1 MSHRSDGVRNPPG
14 AVVPL
19 DPWCWGAGSTHGR
32 WGALG
37 CGVGGGHNWD
47 NQCCDPGD
55 CSGNPSPP
63 DQDPLGLPTPCLWD
77 GSTDPQNSRAPPTRS
92 SSTLP
97 APFCVPVPTS
107 DSFRCPLKSSRPLGG
122 GCAGGCPIRALPA
135 LGFEFGFGFGA
146 PPAASSIRCALRA
159 PPCTWGSCLAP
170 RPPAPIGCCTE
181 GAGLED
187 TPPHPV
193 LLLGGEGVGLLGC
206 RGAPLR

>member
-1 MSHRSDGVRNPPG
+1 MGSGPPPVPLCHWTPGVGVRG
-14 AVVPL
+14 APT
-19 DPWCWGAGSTHGR
+19 GAGGHWDAG
-32 WGALG
+32 WGEGTTGITNA
-37 CGVGGGHNWD
+37 VT
-47 NQCCDPGD
+47 PGTAQ
-55 CSGNPSPP
+55 GTPSPP

-92 SSTLP
+92 SSTFP

-122 GCAGGCPIRALPA
+122 GCAGGCPIRALHA
-135 LGFEFGFGFGA
+135 LGFGFGFGV

-159 PPCTWGSCLAP
+159 PPRTWGSRLAP

-193 LLLGGEGVGLLGC
+193 LLLGGEGVGLWGC
-206 RGAPLR
+206 WGAGGHR

>member
-1 MSHRSDGVRNPPG
+1 MSHPSDGVRTPPG

-19 DPWCWGAGSTHGR
+19 DPGCWGAGSTHGR

-55 CSGNPSPP
+55 CSGNPPP
-63 DQDPLGLPTPCLWD
+63 RTRTPSDCQPRACGMGAQTHRTADPPL
-77 GSTDPQNSRAPPTRS
+77 TRS

-122 GCAGGCPIRALPA
+122 GCAGGCPIRALHA
-135 LGFEFGFGFGA
+135 LGFGFGV

-159 PPCTWGSCLAP
+159 PPRTWGSRLAP

-193 LLLGGEGVGLLGC
+193 LLLGGEGVGLWGC
-206 RGAPLR
+206 WGAGGHR